1 MSFSI
6 TRRHALGILAA
17 TPWAVSKAADSPLN
31 FTALDHVE
39 FFASDVVK
47 STAFYASVFG
57 STVLK
62 NNKTTRR
69 YVKLGWSYI
78 AIETAGQAGIHIDHF
93 CAGAPGF
100 KVADVHTF
108 LEAQGIAYKDYP
120 SGRDLAVTDPDG
132 TRLQL
137 ASDNGWNLLLGGTAS
152 PETTP
157 ITGDPIFR
165 PVGLD
170 HILLNVTEPERSAE
184 FFAKILGPVTQ
195 RNNNRI
201 WFQAGKSR
209 IGLLKV
215 PDGQRPG
222 VNHYCVSAEPFDYAD
237 AIRCLAQAG
246 AKIETPDDAG
256 APSFAILMGTFYKS
270 SFATR
275 MWRTHSCVPCR
286 DSSRHLGRAQQF
298 SGRRES
304 LDAARTSACAT

>member
-6 TRRHALGILAA
+6 TRRQALGILAA
-17 TPWAVSKAADSPLN
+17 APFAAADSPLD
-31 FTALDHVE
+31 FTALDHIE

-47 STAFYASVFG
+47 STAFYAGVFG
-57 STVLK
+57 NTVLK

-69 YVKLGWSYI
+69 YVKLGSSYI

-93 CAGAPGF
+93 CVGIPGF

-108 LEAQGIAYKDYP
+108 LAAQGIAYKDYP

-152 PETTP
+152 PESIP

-165 PVGLD
+165 TIGLD
-170 HILLNVTEPERSAE
+170 HILLNVTEPEKSAE

-195 RNNNRI
+195 HNNNRI

-209 IGLLKV
+209 IGLV
-215 PDGQRPG
+215 RAPEGQRPG

-237 AIRCLAQAG
+237 ATRRLALAG
-246 AKIETPDDAG
+246 AKIETPDTTGASEFRDPDGYLLQVMAG
-256 APSFAILMGTFYKS
+256 S
-270 SFATR
+270 
-275 MWRTHSCVPCR
+275 
-286 DSSRHLGRAQQF
+286 
-298 SGRRES
+298 
-304 LDAARTSACAT
+304 